1 MQNIVITMP
10 AYRAAQTLART
21 VEDIPEGLASRL
33 ILVDDASPDETVEV
47 ARSLGLHVKVH
58 PENRGYGGNQK
69 TCYQEALTL
78 DADIVVLLHPDY
90 QYDPKAV
97 PLLIAPILA
106 GYADM
111 TFGSRF
117 AGLGDPRAGGMPG
130 YRYFGNRLT
139 TVLENLALGTHF
151 TETHSGM
158 RAYTR
163 DCLLRMPFLGYSD
176 DFWFD
181 TQFLVDAVTS
191 GMRVIEVPIPT
202 RYTHESSSIAVGRSI
217 AYVWASLRYAARRSM
232 ERGRKGKRNPVARAA
247 RETRPSDASFKIEE
261 PNEAERGRI
270 GAIAAAFSLGE
281 GTVMTVGAASPGSA
295 GEALAKA
302 AAETTPEGLA
312 ALVLAVG
319 DARGASKRAA
329 QVQDALRA
337 HGLRMV
343 DWRLEGDRAT
353 VLARG
358 PSVPAG

>member
-1 MQNIVITMP
+1 MTSVVITMP

-21 VEDIPEGLASRL
+21 VEDIPEGIASHL
-33 ILVDDASPDETVEV
+33 VLVDDASPDETVEV
-47 ARSLGLHVKVH
+47 ARALGLHVRVH

-69 TCYQEALTL
+69 TCYREALDL
-78 DADIVVLLHPDY
+78 GGDIVVLLHPDY

-117 AGLGDPRAGGMPG
+117 AGLGDPRAGGMPL
-130 YRYFGNRLT
+130 YRYLGNRLT

-163 DCLLRMPFLGYSD
+163 DCLLRMPLLGYSD

-202 RYTHESSSIAVGRSI
+202 RYTAESSSIGIGR
-217 AYVWASLRYAARRSM
+217 SLRYVAASLAYAARMSAA
-232 ERGRKGKRNPVARAA
+232 RGRKGRRNPVARRPRPSGGAEDLRIEVPGPLEHARIAEVAGAFMGGPSATLVTPPEREDPSVSLDAAVETAGLEGIIALLIDAGDRSGSHAAA
-247 RETRPSDASFKIEE
+247 RVQRLL
-261 PNEAERGRI
+261 EARALRL
-270 GAIAAAFSLGE
+270 IAWE
-281 GTVMTVGAASPGSA
+281 GA
-295 GEALAKA
+295 GERFVALA
-302 AAETTPEGLA
+302 
-312 ALVLAVG
+312 
-319 DARGASKRAA
+319 RAPG
-329 QVQDALRA
+329 Q
-337 HGLRMV
+337 G
-343 DWRLEGDRAT
+343 
-353 VLARG
+353 
-358 PSVPAG
+358 